1 MKDFLADLDN
11 ELNGNVT
18 EQESVK
24 KGEEDNAAKSVEI
37 KKEFLRNNGK
47 PTTPKKAYVPQA
59 KTTNPNSWRS
69 KKPQWR
75 SSNQN
80 SNSTQNSGSEIRGK
94 FISTFPETKF
104 YLPSLREGY
113 TRFIPIG
120 WNNETGSKNMNMA
133 QYNDDIVIIDCWVQF
148 TDASLPGVNYS
159 IPDVSFLTKYKKN
172 IKGIII
178 THAHLDHIWALK
190 HVLPA
195 LGMPP
200 VYATK
205 LTLGFIKKQLVEAQL
220 FDYATLIEVDAGS
233 TQKIKIG
240 EFQAEFF
247 KVNHSVPDCA
257 WVCLESP
264 GGAKFVHT
272 WDFKIDHT
280 PAIDAPA
287 DLDRIA
293 GIWKKGVTLFLSDS
307 TGSTRKGFS
316 MSEKN
321 VWEALDVI
329 VRDHHKGRLII
340 AAFSSWISR
349 VQQLADICDKYGKT
363 IFLSGRSMIENV
375 AIAKELGYLKIKPG
389 TIKKMTPKATEGI
402 LPHKQVIITTW
413 SQWEQFSALTRM
425 AEGSHNA
432 VEIIKWDTVVFSS
445 SIVPGN
451 DRSVVAIINK
461 LIRLW
466 ANVLTKDDGEFHT
479 WGNAFQEEQKI
490 MLDLVKPKYFAPV
503 YGDLYFRTVHKNT
516 AVSMWFK
523 PENVLMIENGAIVDF
538 APKGLSVFKSK
549 IKAPIQEIIIDSN
562 AMWLAGSHVIKA
574 REKMMHSWVLVI
586 NYKVDKKSRAILGHI
601 KLETR
606 WLVYL
611 EEVRYIH
618 RMILKKSKELYE
630 NTILDVPDI
639 LEKELLKIIR
649 TDLEKFILY
658 KVDREPMIIPMVT
671 EV

>member
-1 MKDFLADLDN
+1 MEDFLADLDN
-11 ELNGNVT
+11 ELNGNDT
-18 EQESVK
+18 GNNPVK
-24 KGEEDNAAKSVEI
+24 KVEDDNGAKSVEI
-37 KKEFLRNNGK
+37 KKDFLRNNWK
-47 PTTPKKAYVPQA
+47 PSNQKKTIAPQTKKIPSSQPKWQ
-59 KTTNPNSWRS
+59 RS
-69 KKPQWR
+69 QWR
-75 SSNQN
+75 RTTSNWA
-80 SNSTQNSGSEIRGK
+80 SEVKGK

-113 TRFIPIG
+113 TRFIPIWG
-120 WNNETGSKNMNMA
+120 NNETGSKNMNMA

-178 THAHLDHIWALK
+178 THAHLDHIGALK
-190 HVLPA
+190 HILPA

-200 VYATK
+200 VYGTK
-205 LTLGFIKKQLVEAQL
+205 LTLGFIKKQLIEAQI
-220 FDYATLIEVDAGS
+220 FDYATLIEIDAGS
-233 TQKIKIG
+233 TKKVKIW
-240 EFQAEFF
+240 EFQVEFF

-257 WVCLESP
+257 WFCMESP

-321 VWEALDVI
+321 VWEALDAI

-425 AEGSHNA
+425 AEWSHNA

-479 WGNAFQEEQKI
+479 WGHAFQEEQKI
-490 MLDLVKPKYFAPV
+490 MLDLVKQKYFAPV

-606 WLVYL
+606 GLVYL

-639 LEKELLKIIR
+639 LEKDLLKIIR

-658 KVDREPMIIPMVT
+658 KVDREPMIIPMIT

>member
-1 MKDFLADLDN
+1 
-11 ELNGNVT
+11 
-18 EQESVK
+18 
-24 KGEEDNAAKSVEI
+24 
-37 KKEFLRNNGK
+37 
-47 PTTPKKAYVPQA
+47 
-59 KTTNPNSWRS
+59 
-69 KKPQWR
+69 
-75 SSNQN
+75 
-80 SNSTQNSGSEIRGK
+80 
-94 FISTFPETKF
+94 
-104 YLPSLREGY
+104 
-113 TRFIPIG
+113 
-120 WNNETGSKNMNMA
+120 MA

-479 WGNAFQEEQKI
+479 WGHAFQEEQKI

>member
-1 MKDFLADLDN
+1 
-11 ELNGNVT
+11 
-18 EQESVK
+18 
-24 KGEEDNAAKSVEI
+24 
-37 KKEFLRNNGK
+37 
-47 PTTPKKAYVPQA
+47 
-59 KTTNPNSWRS
+59 
-69 KKPQWR
+69 
-75 SSNQN
+75 
-80 SNSTQNSGSEIRGK
+80 
-94 FISTFPETKF
+94 
-104 YLPSLREGY
+104 
-113 TRFIPIG
+113 
-120 WNNETGSKNMNMA
+120 
-133 QYNDDIVIIDCWVQF
+133 
-148 TDASLPGVNYS
+148 
-159 IPDVSFLTKYKKN
+159 
-172 IKGIII
+172 
-178 THAHLDHIWALK
+178 
-190 HVLPA
+190 
-195 LGMPP
+195 
-200 VYATK
+200 
-205 LTLGFIKKQLVEAQL
+205 
-220 FDYATLIEVDAGS
+220 
-233 TQKIKIG
+233 
-240 EFQAEFF
+240 
-247 KVNHSVPDCA
+247 
-257 WVCLESP
+257 
-264 GGAKFVHT
+264 
-272 WDFKIDHT
+272 
-280 PAIDAPA
+280 
-287 DLDRIA
+287 
-293 GIWKKGVTLFLSDS
+293 
-307 TGSTRKGFS
+307 
-316 MSEKN
+316 
-321 VWEALDVI
+321 
-329 VRDHHKGRLII
+329 
-340 AAFSSWISR
+340 
-349 VQQLADICDKYGKT
+349 
-363 IFLSGRSMIENV
+363 MIENV

-479 WGNAFQEEQKI
+479 WGHAFQEEQKI

-586 NYKVDKKSRAILGHI
+586 NYKVDKKSRAIIGHI

-630 NTILDVPDI
+630 NTILDIPDI

-649 TDLEKFILY
+649 TDLEKFIIY